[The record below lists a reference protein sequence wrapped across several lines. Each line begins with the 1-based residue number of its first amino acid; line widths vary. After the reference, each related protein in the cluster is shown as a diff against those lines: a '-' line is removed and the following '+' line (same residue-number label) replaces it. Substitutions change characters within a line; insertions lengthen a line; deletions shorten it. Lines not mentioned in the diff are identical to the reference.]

1 MVAILD
7 SPDFMATGINLKN
20 LTYLKKISYFVKGVF
35 VSYVFKLTSGKLF
48 CFFINAFFSQIEGI
62 KYIDGNYTKILN
74 NSKKISYSNK
84 RIVRVVVNPK
94 THMKNL
100 FDEYCLDI
108 IEFKKS
114 DLIIDCGANVGELMY
129 SFDQEGHN
137 IEYVGFEP
145 EESTYKNLRE
155 NSLQFGNAETYNVAL
170 SDKEDSI
177 KLFVDTLGGNS
188 SVEYFGIDDSV
199 EVTTKTLDS
208 FNFNKVKLLKVEA
221 EGHEESVLKGSIET
235 IKITEYISVDYGPE
249 KGVEQATTAPQV
261 TNFLYKNNFRLVATS
276 KHRQVGLFKN
286 QNLENDKSK

>member
-7 SPDFMATGINLKN
+7 SPDFMATGIDLKN
-20 LTYLKKISYFVKGVF
+20 LTHLKKISYFIKGIF
-35 VSYVFKLTSGKLF
+35 VGYVFKLTSGKLF
-48 CFFINAFFSQIEGI
+48 CFFINAFFRQKEGI

-74 NSKKISYSNK
+74 NTKKISYSNK

-94 THMKNL
+94 THIKNL

-108 IEFKKS
+108 IEFNKR

-129 SFDQEGHN
+129 SFDQAGHT
-137 IEYVGFEP
+137 IDYVGFEP
-145 EESTYKNLRE
+145 EENTYKNLRE
-155 NSLQFGNAETYNVAL
+155 NSLQFENARTHNFAL
-170 SDKEDSI
+170 SDKEHSI

-188 SVEYFGIDDSV
+188 SVEYFGVDDSI

-249 KGVEQATTAPQV
+249 KGIEQGTTAPQV
-261 TNFLYKNNFRLVATS
+261 TNFLYENNFRLVATS
-276 KHRQVGLFKN
+276 KHRQVGLFQN